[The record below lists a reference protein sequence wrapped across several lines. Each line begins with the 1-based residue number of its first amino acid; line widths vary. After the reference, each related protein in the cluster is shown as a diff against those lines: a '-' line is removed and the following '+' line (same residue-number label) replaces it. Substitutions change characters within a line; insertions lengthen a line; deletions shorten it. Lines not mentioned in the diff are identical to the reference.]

1 MAYVQITIHLTGG
14 RERTGVRASPSPIN
28 LQDIRMHAWQL
39 SAEVLGPAA
48 ILEVTVVELPA
59 DHPAVVAFILGEQR
73 KKVVTP
79 ASDGEHPYVKQQHR
93 RPPR

>member
-1 MAYVQITIHLTGG
+1 MAYVRITIHLANGG
-14 RERTGVRASPSPIN
+14 KRTGVRAFPSPIN
-28 LQDIRMHAWQL
+28 LHDIRMHAWHL
-39 SAEVLGPAA
+39 ASEVLGRAA
-48 ILEVTVVELPA
+48 VEDVTVIELAA
-59 DHPAVVAFILGEQR
+59 DDPAVVAFIHGEQR